1 MSGALPYGCGQC
13 VPCRIARRKLWT
25 TRQVLESLTH
35 GNENAFLTLTYNDAS
50 EPADG
55 GLVPSHLQAF
65 LKRLRARVAPTLI
78 RFYAVGEYGDATQ
91 RPHYHLSLFG
101 LSGRT
106 DIIGRATVNHYGV
119 SSTIQA
125 CWPHGY
131 TLTAEFNRKTAQY
144 TAGYV
149 VKKLTSKSDPRLN
162 GRHPEFSR
170 QSLRPGIGA
179 PAINTIAASL
189 EVDRDL
195 ANGRIIRIDGKKEY
209 LGPYL
214 IRLLTAARES
224 DAKKIQAFKDQKSHE
239 RSLEMLALYEAH
251 KSPEIVTPRQAFQKS
266 IFQKILTLEGRDK
279 IWQQRKS
286 I

>member
-1 MSGALPYGCGQC
+1 MSGALAYGCGQC
-13 VPCRIARRKLWT
+13 TPCRISRRKLWT

-35 GNENAFLTLTYNDAS
+35 AENSFLTLTYKPEA

-55 GLVPSHLQAF
+55 SLQPAHVQAF
-65 LKRLRARVAPTLI
+65 LKRLRSRISPDTL
-78 RFYAVGEYGDATQ
+78 RFYAVGEYGDTSG

-106 DIIGRATVNHYGV
+106 DIIGRNSVRHFGA
-119 SSTIQA
+119 SQLIQD

-131 TLTAEFNRKTAQY
+131 TLTAEFNRVTAQY

-149 VKKLTSKSDPRLN
+149 VKKLTAKSDPRLN

-179 PAINTIAASL
+179 TAIPTIAASL
-189 EVDRDL
+189 EKDKDL

-214 IRLLTAARES
+214 IRLLTQAREP
-224 DAKKIQAFKDQKSHE
+224 DAKKVQHFKDEKSHQ
-239 RSLEMLALYEAH
+239 RSLEMLALFEAH
-251 KSPEIVTPRQAFQKS
+251 KSDEVITPRKAFQKS
-266 IFQKILTLEGRDK
+266 IFQKLLTLEGREK
-279 IWQQRKS
+279 IWQQRRS